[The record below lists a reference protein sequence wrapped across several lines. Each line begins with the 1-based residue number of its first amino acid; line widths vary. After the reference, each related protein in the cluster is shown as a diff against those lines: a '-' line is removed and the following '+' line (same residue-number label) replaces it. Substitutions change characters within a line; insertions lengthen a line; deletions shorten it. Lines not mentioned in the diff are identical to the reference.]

1 MKISINIYV
10 LQVKSIPTLQEIC
23 KKLCKPPLGLNSY
36 FTPLT
41 RHQFPHDK
49 VETNNSG
56 NVIRSTNLSCE
67 IVSEQILS
75 CIVKAKKE
83 AESMIKYKVNEYH
96 FYHSI
101 TSSIHY
107 ELIVYSDYN
116 SQPDG
121 LGAFAEDRA
130 KAYLAYPN
138 ENVTTAEYADTS
150 YKLFRGPRKELQ
162 PAIESFDNEYFLP
175 IQDSSSTIDSPHC
188 FSPNKLDSFPPRSWD
203 ARILQYSSDIT
214 TLKKFI
220 QSLPPGLLF
229 QQDAQGRTVCHALG
243 SLSGHLSSAE
253 LEFLP
258 ELISH
263 ACPRECI
270 ACQDS
275 FGNTP
280 LHCIVEAQHSNTD
293 VILESI
299 LKHAPAVAEGLE
311 IRNRDNLTPLDLAFE
326 KKLWVP
332 ARVLAEHQIETGT
345 SCAFLQDYFFKA
357 MREQGGV
364 DFLPHLLDICECY
377 CPNHDHGL
385 NFGVD
390 TTGRT
395 PWWYLVNSNDV
406 SVMCRTL
413 QALKDH
419 SVDLTS
425 LQTHTETGTTLVE
438 EAVEKNR
445 VLFMAFRK
453 VAGWGHNDTD
463 QDTADQ
469 DISDQDVNS
478 DSGRA
483 LSPGSSCS
491 SITDS
496 TYIEW
501 SEIENNIQLGPDRSS
516 MSSTSD
522 EESDSETRKS

>member
-1 MKISINIYV
+1 V
-10 LQVKSIPTLQEIC
+10 LDSVCAFIQQEVNPSKVFSNDATNMCSWFIGKTEHLRRSYYEFQDMPSSPSFQEIC
-23 KKLCKPPLGLNSY
+23 KKLCKPLVGLDSY
-36 FTPLT
+36 LFV
-41 RHQFPHDK
+41 H
-49 VETNNSG
+49 ETNNSG
-56 NVIRSTNLSCE
+56 NVIRRAICCE
-67 IVSEQILS
+67 IEQIFS

-83 AESMIKYKVNEYH
+83 ADQMNKYKVKEYD

-101 TSSIHY
+101 TSNIHY

-116 SQPDG
+116 RQQDD
-121 LGAFAEDRA
+121 LG
-130 KAYLAYPN
+130 
-138 ENVTTAEYADTS
+138 TADTS
-150 YKLFRGPRKELQ
+150 VAPHPNTLFRELQKELQ
-162 PAIESFDNEYFLP
+162 PAIESFDREYFP
-175 IQDSSSTIDSPHC
+175 SPQDSISPHC
-188 FSPNKLDSFPPRSWD
+188 FSPRKSGSFSPRSWD
-203 ARILQYSSDIT
+203 AEILQHSSDLT
-214 TLKKFI
+214 ALNKFI
-220 QSLPPGLLF
+220 QSLPPELRI
-229 QQDAQGRTVCHALG
+229 QQDAQNRTICHALG
-243 SLSGHLSSAE
+243 SLSGHLSFAE

-258 ELISH
+258 ELISRV
-263 ACPRECI
+263 CPRECMV
-270 ACQDS
+270 CQDS

-280 LHCIVEAQHSNTD
+280 LHCIVEALNSNID
-293 VILESI
+293 GILESI
-299 LKHAPAVAEGLE
+299 LKHAPAVAEGLG

-345 SCAFLQDYFFKA
+345 NCAFLQDYFFKA

-377 CPNHDHGL
+377 CPSHDHGL
-385 NFGVD
+385 NFDTD

-453 VAGWGHNDTD
+453 VAGWDHNDTD

-496 TYIEW
+496 TYIAW
-501 SEIENNIQLGPDRSS
+501 SESENNIQLGPDRSS
-516 MSSTSD
+516 VSSTSD
-522 EESDSETRKS
+522 EESDSET